1 MERAAVF
8 ERAFATSP
16 WTLPSVGSL
25 FTGHIPSR
33 HGAGLPLAP
42 GGERRF
48 ASLDAS
54 VRLLGS
60 LFQEHGFATAAV
72 ANNPFLHPG
81 FGLARGFDAELE
93 GQLRALGYL
102 E

>member
-1 MERAAVF
+1 M
-8 ERAFATSP
+8 
-16 WTLPSVGSL
+16 
-25 FTGHIPSR
+25 
-33 HGAGLPLAP
+33 
-42 GGERRF
+42 
-48 ASLDAS
+48 
-54 VRLLGS
+54 RLLGS